1 MHVVSSG
8 ECLWTIAE
16 RQLPGGA
23 TDARVAALVDELWR
37 LNADRIGTGDP
48 NLIYSGQE
56 LRLP

>member
-1 MHVVSSG
+1 VVGPG

-16 RQLPGGA
+16 RQLGRGA
-23 TDARVAALVDELWR
+23 SHARVAALVDELWR